1 MSSSLQQERITTINP
16 YNNKNR
22 LITKNEVQNI
32 LKKYDVFNNI
42 SNLEVFQQAF
52 THESYSI
59 GHIRNV
65 IERDGVNL
73 APLPDGIVP
82 LQPSSY
88 ERLEFL
94 GDRVIEIIISTY
106 LFERYFNE
114 DEGFLSRMKVS
125 LVNGLMLGHL
135 ARVIG
140 LGKYLVISKT
150 LEDKEC
156 ARQKDNILEDI
167 FEAFIGAIYLN
178 FNNDKPGVLAPFSSG
193 LGFHVAQKFL
203 INLIEDENSEI
214 DMTELIMDDG
224 NYKNQLVRY
233 FKRVHKTSIT
243 FKNVDYQGIGI
254 DKEYIVHI
262 IKDSDKT
269 KLGEGRGKETKYAH
283 QEGAKNIL
291 ISLGLIRV

>member
-1 MSSSLQQERITTINP
+1 MQEQQQQRPTIINP
-16 YNNKNR
+16 YNNKNK

-52 THESYSI
+52 IHESYST
-59 GHIRNV
+59 GYIRNV
-65 IERDGVNL
+65 IERDGVSL

-82 LQPSSY
+82 LQPASY

-94 GDRVIEIIISTY
+94 GDRVIEIVVSTY
-106 LFERYFNE
+106 LFERYSNE

-135 ARVIG
+135 ARVLG
-140 LGKYLVISKT
+140 LGKFLIVSKT

-156 ARQKDNILEDI
+156 ARQKDNLLEDI

-178 FNNDKPGVLAPFSSG
+178 FNNDKPGILASFGSG
-193 LGFHVAQKFL
+193 LGFHIAQKFL

-233 FKRVHKTSIT
+233 FKRVHKSSIT

-269 KLGEGRGKETKYAH
+269 KIGEGRGKEPKYAH
-283 QEGAKNIL
+283 QEGAKNVL